1 MDPELPPE
9 IVSPSLALCSPIN
22 GNEPPTWAM
31 GPFYSTDH
39 SCEEDGDTPPSDASP
54 GPLLETWC
62 CASSNPPRTHLGEP
76 QPLISITG

>member
-39 SCEEDGDTPPSDASP
+39 SCEEDGDTPPP
-54 GPLLETWC
+54 VML
-62 CASSNPPRTHLGEP
+62 P
-76 QPLISITG
+76 QVPS